1 MTGGVV
7 IPPGA
12 ELPAMDAPSPN
23 GGIGAARR
31 RARSSTPPPKRAVS
45 NIRRRFGLLN
55 AIIDRAM
62 PKMARSE
69 LAVWLLLYRH
79 AKPDGTVS
87 ASVGDLARRTGSGD
101 RSVRYALDRMRDA
114 GLLRRLKRGT
124 LAGGPS
130 VYRLL
135 HPPD

>member
-1 MTGGVV
+1 MNGGAV
-7 IPPGA
+7 IPLGT

-23 GGIGAARR
+23 GTDGGKPQRN
-31 RARSSTPPPKRAVS
+31 RSPRPTAKRPVS
-45 NIRRRFGLLN
+45 NVRRRFGLLN

-62 PKMARSE
+62 PAMNRSE

-79 AKPDGTVS
+79 AKPDGTVT
-87 ASVGDLARRTGSGD
+87 ASVGDLARRTGSSD
-101 RSVRYALDRMRDA
+101 RMVRYALDRMRRA